1 MRNQTMTMYAAVLA
15 VLLLAAPEAA
25 EAADV
30 VRHKI
35 PGSDFPISA
44 AVEVPAG
51 KTTVYLSGAV
61 PRLDAG
67 ASKDSAEDYGD
78 TEAQTINVLGSI
90 KKQLESM
97 GLGLGD
103 VIKMQVFLVG
113 DPALDGKM
121 DFAGFMKGY
130 RRFFGTAEQPNLPS
144 RSAFQIAGLANPA
157 YRVEIEVVA
166 VRP

>member
-1 MRNQTMTMYAAVLA
+1 MRIQTLMMYSAALA
-15 VLLLAAPEAA
+15 VLLMAASGAA
-25 EAADV
+25 KAADV

-97 GLGLGD
+97 GLSLGD

-157 YRVEIEVVA
+157 YLVEIEVVA

>member
-1 MRNQTMTMYAAVLA
+1 MRNQTMTMYAAALA
-15 VLLLAAPEAA
+15 VLLMAAPDSVK
-25 EAADV
+25 AADV

>member
-1 MRNQTMTMYAAVLA
+1 MTMYAAVLA
-15 VLLLAAPEAA
+15 VLLLAAPDAA

>member
-1 MRNQTMTMYAAVLA
+1 MTCAAA
-15 VLLLAAPEAA
+15 LAALVMLAA
-25 EAADV
+25 TPNAVKAADV
-30 VRHKI
+30 IRHKI

-61 PRLDAG
+61 PRLEADAP
-67 ASKDSAEDYGD
+67 KDSADAYGD
-78 TEAQTINVLGSI
+78 TEAQTINVLNSI

-130 RRFFGTAEQPNLPS
+130 RQFFGTAEQPNLPS

>member
-1 MRNQTMTMYAAVLA
+1 MRNPITTGAAGLA
-15 VLLLAAPEAA
+15 VLLMLAAPHTAEAA
-25 EAADV
+25 EV
-30 VRHKI
+30 IRHKI

-61 PRLDAG
+61 PRLDAD
-67 ASKDSAEDYGD
+67 APKDSADAYGD
-78 TEAQTINVLGSI
+78 TEAQTINVLSSI
-90 KKQLESM
+90 KTQLESM

-130 RRFFGTAEQPNLPS
+130 RQFFGTAEQPNLPS

>member
-1 MRNQTMTMYAAVLA
+1 MFSNDRAILADDDAVGLD
-15 VLLLAAPEAA
+15 VLFVLNHGR
-25 EAADV
+25 DTV
-30 VRHKI
+30 T
-35 PGSDFPISA
+35 
-44 AVEVPAG
+44 VEVPAG

-61 PRLDAG
+61 PRLDAD
-67 ASKDSAEDYGD
+67 APKDSADTYGD
-78 TEAQTINVLGSI
+78 TEAQTINVLNSI

-130 RRFFGTAEQPNLPS
+130 RQFFGTAEQPNLPS

>member
-1 MRNQTMTMYAAVLA
+1 MRIQTMTCAVA
-15 VLLLAAPEAA
+15 LAALTMLATADTAKAA
-25 EAADV
+25 EV

-61 PRLDAG
+61 PRLEADAPMD
-67 ASKDSAEDYGD
+67 AADAYGD
-78 TEAQTINVLGSI
+78 TEAQTVNVLGSI

-130 RRFFGTAEQPNLPS
+130 RQFFGTAEQPNLPS

>member
-1 MRNQTMTMYAAVLA
+1 MRNQTMTMYAAALA
-15 VLLLAAPEAA
+15 VLLMAAPGAVK
-25 EAADV
+25 AADV